1 MEAIT
6 NTSDHSNKNYFES
19 AAVSSYVWEMKMK
32 QNETPSLTGN
42 AKISFAIFQQNDA
55 YFVST
60 KKLNRSLPK
69 PIRTIKDYFQY
80 ILFFSKSKKEIFL
93 ES

>member
-42 AKISFAIFQQNDA
+42 AKISFAIFQQNK
-55 YFVST
+55 T
-60 KKLNRSLPK
+60 M
-69 PIRTIKDYFQY
+69 PIFYPQKNLIVPYPNPSELLK
-80 ILFFSKSKKEIFL
+80 IISNIFFSFQNLKRKFF
-93 ES
+93 